1 MSEFDYS
8 DELLSKV
15 FREVKTIALVGA
27 SPRGETRAS
36 WRVMRYLQNEDYK
49 VYPVNPDAAG
59 KEIHGE
65 KVYATVS
72 DLPEKVDMV
81 DIFRLPWKVP
91 PVVDEAIALGV
102 PYIWMQLK
110 VINEEYATKAEA
122 AGATVIMDRC
132 PAIELPRL
140 QNAAQ
145 DKTHA

>member
-1 MSEFDYS
+1 MSDLAYP
-8 DELLSKV
+8 DDLLHTLFK
-15 FREVKTIALVGA
+15 EVKTIALVGA

-36 WRVMRYLQNEDYK
+36 WRVMRYLQNEGYK
-49 VYPVNPDAAG
+49 VYPVNPDAVG
-59 KEIHGE
+59 QEIHGE
-65 KVYATVS
+65 KVYASVS

-110 VINEEYATKAEA
+110 VINEEYAAKAES
-122 AGATVIMDRC
+122 AGAIVVMDRC

-140 QNAAQ
+140 QNAA
-145 DKTHA
+145 

>member
-1 MSEFDYS
+1 MSEFSYTD
-8 DELLSKV
+8 DLLRTL
-15 FREVKTIALVGA
+15 FGDVKTIALVGA

-36 WRVMRYLQNEDYK
+36 WRVMRYLQNEGYK
-49 VYPVNPDAAG
+49 VYPVNPDALG
-59 KEIHGE
+59 QEIHGE
-65 KVYATVS
+65 KVYASVT

-110 VINEEYATKAEA
+110 VINEEYAAKAEA
-122 AGATVIMDRC
+122 AGAIVVMDRC

-140 QNAAQ
+140 QNAA
-145 DKTHA
+145 

>member
-1 MSEFDYS
+1 MSEFSYS
-8 DELLSKV
+8 DDALRKV
-15 FREVKTIALVGA
+15 FDEVKTIALVGA

-36 WRVMRYLQNEDYK
+36 WRVMRYLQNEGYK
-49 VYPVNPDAAG
+49 VYPVNPDAVG
-59 KEIHGE
+59 QEIHGE
-65 KVYATVS
+65 KVYASVS

-91 PVVDEAIALGV
+91 PVVDEAIELGV

-110 VINEEYATKAEA
+110 VINEEYAAKAEA

-140 QNAAQ
+140 QAA
-145 DKTHA
+145 A

>member
-1 MSEFDYS
+1 MSEFSYS
-8 DELLSKV
+8 DDALRKV
-15 FREVKTIALVGA
+15 FDEVKTIALVGA

-36 WRVMRYLQNEDYK
+36 WRVMRYLQNEGYK
-49 VYPVNPDAAG
+49 VYPVNPNAVG
-59 KEIHGE
+59 QEIHGE
-65 KVYATVS
+65 KVYASVS

-91 PVVDEAIALGV
+91 PVVDEAIELGV

-110 VINEEYATKAEA
+110 VINEEYAAKAEA

-140 QNAAQ
+140 QAA
-145 DKTHA
+145 A

>member
-1 MSEFDYS
+1 MSEFSYS
-8 DELLSKV
+8 DDALRKV
-15 FREVKTIALVGA
+15 FDEVKTIALVGT

-36 WRVMRYLQNEDYK
+36 WRVMRYLQNEGYK
-49 VYPVNPDAAG
+49 VYPVNPDAVG
-59 KEIHGE
+59 QEIHGE
-65 KVYATVS
+65 KVYASVS

-91 PVVDEAIALGV
+91 PVVDEAIELGV

-110 VINEEYATKAEA
+110 VINEEYAAKAEA

-140 QNAAQ
+140 QAA
-145 DKTHA
+145 A

>member
-1 MSEFDYS
+1 MGDFSYPD
-8 DELLSKV
+8 DLLHTLFK
-15 FREVKTIALVGA
+15 EVKIIALVGA

-36 WRVMRYLQNEDYK
+36 WRVMRFLQNEGYK
-49 VYPVNPDAAG
+49 VYPVNPDAVG
-59 KEIHGE
+59 QEIHGE
-65 KVYATVS
+65 KVYASLS

-110 VINEEYATKAEA
+110 VINEEYAAKAEA
-122 AGATVIMDRC
+122 AGAIVVVDRC

-140 QNAAQ
+140 QNAA
-145 DKTHA
+145 

>member
-1 MSEFDYS
+1 MSEFSYS
-8 DELLSKV
+8 DDALRKV
-15 FREVKTIALVGA
+15 FDEVKTIALVDA

-36 WRVMRYLQNEDYK
+36 WRVMRYLQNEGYK
-49 VYPVNPDAAG
+49 VYPVNPDAVG
-59 KEIHGE
+59 QEIHGE
-65 KVYATVS
+65 KVYASVS

-91 PVVDEAIALGV
+91 PVVDEAIELGV

-110 VINEEYATKAEA
+110 VINEEYAAKAEA

-140 QNAAQ
+140 QAA
-145 DKTHA
+145 A

>member
-1 MSEFDYS
+1 MSDFSYS
-8 DELLSKV
+8 DDLLRKL
-15 FREVKTIALVGA
+15 FGEVKTIALVGA

-36 WRVMRYLQNEDYK
+36 WRVMRYLQNEGYK
-49 VYPVNPDAAG
+49 VYPVNPDALG
-59 KEIHGE
+59 QEIHGE
-65 KVYATVS
+65 KVYASVA

-81 DIFRLPWKVP
+81 DIFRLPWKVA

-110 VINEEYATKAEA
+110 VINEEAAAKAEA

-140 QNAAQ
+140 QAA
-145 DKTHA
+145 A